1 VTGLA
6 DSAYTAT
13 DPGWG
18 VWFVAAV
25 LLLAGLFAV
34 AVWAVRAAGRWA
46 RSLVARRRV
55 GRRRWV
61 VGEVGIGGIKADAP
75 YRCENGRLVEVDR

>member
-1 VTGLA
+1 MTGLA

-13 DPGWG
+13 DSGWG

-55 GRRRWV
+55 GRHELAPPHPRHLPIRGGRR
-61 VGEVGIGGIKADAP
+61 
-75 YRCENGRLVEVDR
+75 

>member
-13 DPGWG
+13 DSGWG

-46 RSLVARRRV
+46 RSRRRHELAPPHPRHV
-55 GRRRWV
+55 PIRGGRR
-61 VGEVGIGGIKADAP
+61 
-75 YRCENGRLVEVDR
+75 

>member
-1 VTGLA
+1 MTGLA

-13 DPGWG
+13 DSGWG

-46 RSLVARRRV
+46 RSQRRHELAPPAARHLRIREVRR
-55 GRRRWV
+55 
-61 VGEVGIGGIKADAP
+61 
-75 YRCENGRLVEVDR
+75 